1 VTAPQIVIGMSQA
14 GRGALAGPLVVTA
27 AAFRFGEPPVQARYQ
42 SLRGEQRLSAAD
54 PRSFADPVQRGVLDV
69 AIRDAALAVA
79 IVERGAKEI
88 DARLMR
94 SIFPETMKLAV
105 SRVLE
110 ELVAKGMG
118 QTPTDYLVLVDGD
131 VELPEGI
138 PCPVRAVV
146 DGERQVGPIGAASIV
161 AKVHRDAHMD
171 ALHAQY
177 PDWRFDQH
185 KGYPTAAHKQLLR
198 THGPSSVHRK
208 SFRPV
213 AEANGL
219 PPGFEV

>member
-1 VTAPQIVIGMSQA
+1 VTALQIVIGLNEA
-14 GRGALAGPLVVTA
+14 GRGALAGPLVVAA

-69 AIRDAALAVA
+69 AIRDAAIASA
-79 IVERGAKEI
+79 IVERSAKEI
-88 DARLMR
+88 DARRMG
-94 SIFPETMKLAV
+94 SIFPETTKLAV

-131 VELPEGI
+131 VEIPEGI

-146 DGERQVGPIGAASIV
+146 DGDRQVWPIGAASIV
-161 AKVHRDAHMD
+161 ANVHRDAHMV

-177 PDWRFDQH
+177 PEWHFDQH
-185 KGYPTAAHKQLLR
+185 KGYPTAAHEELLR
-198 THGPSSVHRK
+198 KHGPSAVHRK
-208 SFRPV
+208 TLRPV
-213 AEANGL
+213 PGANGA
-219 PPGFEV
+219 PTRI